1 MIRALRT
8 AATGMYAQQLSV
20 DVISNNLANINTTG
34 FKRSKVE
41 FQDLLYQTIKTPG
54 SGSNLGNVSE
64 TEIQI
69 GHGTKPVAVLKIFSQ
84 GDMKPTENP
93 LDLAI
98 DGNGFFQII
107 MPDGTRAYTRD
118 GTFKLSA
125 EGQLVTSDGLLLEP
139 EISLPLDTVSINI
152 SSDGVVSALV
162 VGSTEPE
169 VIGQLELAKF
179 VNPAGLKSIGRNL
192 YLQTAAS
199 GEPMIGTP
207 DSEGYGRLMQGYQE
221 MSNVDVVEEMV
232 NLIVAQRAYEINS
245 KAIRTAE
252 EMLSATTN
260 LTR

>member
-1 MIRALRT
+1 
-8 AATGMYAQQLSV
+8 
-20 DVISNNLANINTTG
+20 
-34 FKRSKVE
+34 
-41 FQDLLYQTIKTPG
+41 
-54 SGSNLGNVSE
+54 
-64 TEIQI
+64 
-69 GHGTKPVAVLKIFSQ
+69 
-84 GDMKPTENP
+84 MKPTENP

>member
-1 MIRALRT
+1 M
-8 AATGMYAQQLSV
+8 
-20 DVISNNLANINTTG
+20 
-34 FKRSKVE
+34 
-41 FQDLLYQTIKTPG
+41 
-54 SGSNLGNVSE
+54 
-64 TEIQI
+64 
-69 GHGTKPVAVLKIFSQ
+69 
-84 GDMKPTENP
+84 
-93 LDLAI
+93 
-98 DGNGFFQII
+98 
-107 MPDGTRAYTRD
+107 
-118 GTFKLSA
+118 
-125 EGQLVTSDGLLLEP
+125 
-139 EISLPLDTVSINI
+139 
-152 SSDGVVSALV
+152 